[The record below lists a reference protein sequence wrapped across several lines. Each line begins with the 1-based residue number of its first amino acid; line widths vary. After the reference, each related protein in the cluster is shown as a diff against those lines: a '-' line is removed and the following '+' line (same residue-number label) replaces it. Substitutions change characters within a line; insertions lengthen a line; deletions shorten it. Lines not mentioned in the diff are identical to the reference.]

1 MLCTHGGAALHAR
14 PVPALQPGAGR
25 AAAGAALLHGL
36 RGAALPRH
44 QLTLPPRHLP
54 AHRGRHLRALL
65 LRQRHAHLLVPHLG
79 TAAQQSAGV
88 LNTIRTSAVKRSI
101 GSTTGCT
108 ITGPSPG

>member
-1 MLCTHGGAALHAR
+1 MCSLGCTHGGAALHAR

-36 RGAALPRH
+36 RGAALPGD

-79 TAAQQSAGV
+79 TAAQHSAGV
-88 LNTIRTSAVKRSI
+88 LNI
-101 GSTTGCT
+101 
-108 ITGPSPG
+108 